1 MQPSG
6 LPQRAKVQAQ
16 SFPKRGERGKTN
28 QEAKQGREL
37 NWEAGSRVKSNPG
50 KEEAWTEVG
59 LGRPGPDKRC
69 QIQRRKGNI

>member
-6 LPQRAKVQAQ
+6 LPQRDKVQAQ

-37 NWEAGSRVKSNPG
+37 NQEAGGRVKSNPG
-50 KEEAWTEVG
+50 KEEVHTEVG
-59 LGRPGPDKRC
+59 LA
-69 QIQRRKGNI
+69 